1 MAPGEQFCFICEGKM
16 AERIDRPILKA
27 GGEIIECDKR
37 SYCVVMTVR
46 KK

>member
-1 MAPGEQFCFICEGKM
+1 MSPGEQFCFICEGKM

-27 GGEIIECDKR
+27 GGEIISRDER